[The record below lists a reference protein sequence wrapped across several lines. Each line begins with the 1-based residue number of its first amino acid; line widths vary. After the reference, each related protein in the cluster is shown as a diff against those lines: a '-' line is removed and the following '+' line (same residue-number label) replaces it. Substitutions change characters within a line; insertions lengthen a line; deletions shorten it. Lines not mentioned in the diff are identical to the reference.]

1 MYRLTPTRRDLLRWS
16 GFGAAR
22 LLIGC
27 GDNEPARDPG
37 TQLATAIVE
46 PDSESFLV
54 SVWAGLA
61 RTVALEVQSRDVV
74 ISRTSVAVDEAARA
88 VFSVGALE
96 AATTYDVSVV
106 TDSGARILHQVRTA
120 PRDDDDRPVRLAISA
135 DIDPASEFQTD
146 VTDQLVAL
154 SPDLYISL
162 GDFPYTDNGPPAE
175 TLDEYRQRHVDVRVA
190 PNVRRLLTGVGM
202 RAIYDDHEY
211 RNDWDAM
218 RAAEDPPRYAAALA
232 AWDEFFPLRDNTVRY
247 RSWRWGANVECFLLD
262 TRLYRS
268 ANSLADSDAKT
279 MLGATQFAWLVD
291 GLHASTAA
299 FKLVL
304 TSVPL
309 AFGNGDDHWTTFAH
323 ERDRLFDAIAGVPG
337 VLFVSGDQHW
347 FAAHRH
353 ARGIREFQIG
363 PLARGILVPPAP
375 VDGVLFRAQR
385 YNFGLVDIERDSLT
399 FTGVGEGGELFY
411 KETLG
416 IEDLTPAR

>member
-1 MYRLTPTRRDLLRWS
+1 MYRLTPSRRDLLWWS
-16 GFGAAR
+16 GFGAAS
-22 LLIGC
+22 LLVGC
-27 GDNEPARDPG
+27 GDNEPVRDPG

-61 RTVALEVQSRDVV
+61 RSVALEVQSRGIV
-74 ISRTSVAVDEAARA
+74 ISRTSAVIDETARA
-88 VFSVGALE
+88 VFSVDDLE
-96 AATTYDVSVV
+96 PAEHYAVSVV
-106 TDSGARILHQVRTA
+106 TDTGAHVLHQVRTA

-135 DIDPASEFQTD
+135 DIDPSEFQTD
-146 VTDQLVAL
+146 LIDHVVAL
-154 SPDLYISL
+154 GPELYISL

-175 TLDEYRQRHVDVRVA
+175 TLEEYRERHVDVRVA
-190 PNVRRLLTGVGM
+190 PHVRRLLSAVGM
-202 RAIYDDHEY
+202 RAIYDDHEV

-218 RAAEDPPRYAAALA
+218 RAAQDPDRFAAGIA
-232 AWDEFFPLRDNTVRY
+232 AWDEFFPLRDKTVRY

-268 ANSLADSDAKT
+268 ANASPDGANKT
-279 MLGATQFAWLVD
+279 MLGAAQLAWLTD
-291 GLHASTAA
+291 GIRNSAA
-299 FKLVL
+299 TFKLVL

-309 AFGNGDDHWTTFAH
+309 AFGHGDDHWTAFAR
-323 ERDRLFDAIAGVPG
+323 ERDQLFDAVAGVPG

-363 PLARGILVPPAP
+363 PLARGVIVPPPA
-375 VDGVLFRAQR
+375 VDGVMFRAER
-385 YNFGLVDIERDSLT
+385 YNAGFIDIDRESLT
-399 FTGVGEGGELFY
+399 FTGVGVGGELFY

-416 IEDLTPAR
+416 IEDLTPAT

>member
-27 GDNEPARDPG
+27 GDNDPVRDPG
-37 TQLATAIVE
+37 AQLATAIVE

-61 RTVALEVQSRDVV
+61 KSVALEVQSRDVV
-74 ISRTSVAVDEAARA
+74 ISRTSVDVDETARA
-88 VFSVGALE
+88 VFSVDDLE
-96 AATTYDVSVV
+96 PAERYDVSVV
-106 TDSGARILHQVRTA
+106 TDTGARVLHQVRTA

-135 DIDPASEFQTD
+135 DIDPSSEFQTD
-146 VTDQLVAL
+146 LIDHIVAL
-154 SPDLYISL
+154 GPELYISL

-175 TLDEYRQRHVDVRVA
+175 TLDEYRDRHVAVRLA
-190 PNVRRLLTGVGM
+190 PHVRRLLCAAGV
-202 RAIYDDHEY
+202 RAIYDDHEV

-218 RAAEDPPRYAAALA
+218 RAAADPARFAAGVA
-232 AWDEFFPLRDNTVRY
+232 AWDEFFPLRDKTVRY

-268 ANSLADSDAKT
+268 ANASPDTADKT
-279 MLGATQFAWLVD
+279 MLGPQQLAWLTD
-291 GLHASTAA
+291 GVRNSSAT
-299 FKLVL
+299 FKLIL

-309 AFGNGDDHWTTFAH
+309 AFGHGDDHWTTFAK
-323 ERDRLFDAIAGVPG
+323 ERDRIFDALAGVPG
-337 VLFVSGDQHW
+337 VLFISGDQHW

-363 PLARGILVPPAP
+363 PLARGVIVPPPP
-375 VDGVLFRAQR
+375 VDGVLFRAER
-385 YNFGLVDIERDSLT
+385 YNCGLIDVDRDTLT
-399 FTGVGEGGELFY
+399 FTGVGVGGELFY

-416 IEDLTPAR
+416 IEDLTPTT

>member
-22 LLIGC
+22 LLVGC
-27 GDNEPARDPG
+27 GDNDPVRDPG

-61 RTVALEVQSRDVV
+61 KSVALEGQARDVV
-74 ISRTSVAVDEAARA
+74 ISSTSAIVDESARA
-88 VFSVGALE
+88 VFSVDNLE
-96 AATTYDVSVV
+96 AATSYDVSVV
-106 TDSGARILHQVRTA
+106 ADTGARVLHQVRTA

-146 VTDQLVAL
+146 LIDHIVAM
-154 SPDLYISL
+154 SPELYISL

-190 PNVRRLLTGVGM
+190 PHVRRLLGAAGM
-202 RAIYDDHEY
+202 RAIYDDHEF

-218 RAAEDPPRYAAALA
+218 RAAEDPSRYAASLA
-232 AWDEFFPLRDNTVRY
+232 AWDEFFPLRDKTVRY
-247 RSWRWGANVECFLLD
+247 RAWRWGANVELFILD

-268 ANSLADSDAKT
+268 ANASPDGDDKT
-279 MLGATQFAWLVD
+279 MLGATQFAWLTD
-291 GLHASTAA
+291 RIRNSAA
-299 FKLVL
+299 TFKLVL

-309 AFGNGDDHWTTFAH
+309 AFGHGDDHWTTFAR
-323 ERDRLFDAIAGVPG
+323 ERDQLFDALAGVPG

-363 PLARGILVPPAP
+363 PLARGVIVPPPP
-375 VDGVLFRAQR
+375 VDGVVFRAER
-385 YNFGLVDIERDSLT
+385 YNCGFIDIDRESLT

-416 IEDLTPAR
+416 IEDLTPAT

>member
-22 LLIGC
+22 MLIGC
-27 GDNEPARDPG
+27 GDNEPVRDPG
-37 TQLATAIVE
+37 AQLATAIVE

-54 SVWAGLA
+54 SVWAGLS
-61 RTVALEVQSRDVV
+61 RSVALEVQSRGLV
-74 ISRTSVAVDEAARA
+74 ISRTSVDVDEAARA
-88 VFSVGALE
+88 VFSVEDLE
-96 AATTYDVSVV
+96 PASSYDVSVV
-106 TDSGARILHQVRTA
+106 TDTGARMLHQVRTA

-146 VTDQLVAL
+146 LIDQVLAM
-154 SPDLYISL
+154 SPELYLSL

-175 TLDEYRQRHVDVRVA
+175 TLDEYRERHVGVRVA
-190 PNVRRLLTGVGM
+190 PHVRRLLCGVGM
-202 RAIYDDHEY
+202 RGIYDDHEY

-218 RAAEDPPRYAAALA
+218 RAAEDPPRYSAALA

-268 ANSLADSDAKT
+268 ANAMADGDAKT
-279 MLGATQFAWLVD
+279 MLGAQQLAWLID
-291 GLHASTAA
+291 GVQRSTAA

-309 AFGNGDDHWTTFAH
+309 AFGHGDDHWTAFAT
-323 ERDRLFDAIAGVPG
+323 ERERMFDALAGVPG
-337 VLFVSGDQHW
+337 LLFVSGDQHW

-353 ARGIREFQIG
+353 VRGFREFQIG
-363 PLARGILVPPAP
+363 PLARGVIVPPPP
-375 VDGVLFRAQR
+375 VDGVLFRAER
-385 YNFGLVDIERDSLT
+385 YNIGVIDIDRDSLT
-399 FTGVGEGGELFY
+399 FTGVGVGGELFY
-411 KETLG
+411 KETLD
-416 IEDLTPAR
+416 IQDLTSAR

>member
-22 LLIGC
+22 LLMGC
-27 GDNEPARDPG
+27 GDNEPVRDPG
-37 TQLATAIVE
+37 AQLATAIVE

-54 SVWAGLA
+54 SAWAGLA
-61 RTVALEVQSRDVV
+61 KSVALEVQSRDVV
-74 ISRTSVAVDEAARA
+74 ISKTSAAVDESARA
-88 VFSVGALE
+88 VFSVDNLE

-106 TDSGARILHQVRTA
+106 TDTGARVLHQVRTA

-146 VTDQLVAL
+146 LIDHIVAS
-154 SPDLYISL
+154 SPELYISL

-175 TLDEYRQRHVDVRVA
+175 TLDEYRARHVDVRLA
-190 PNVRRLLTGVGM
+190 PHVRQLLSSVGV
-202 RAIYDDHEY
+202 RAIYDDHEV

-218 RAAEDPPRYAAALA
+218 RAAEDPGRFAAGVA
-232 AWDEFFPLRDNTVRY
+232 AWDEFFPLRDKTVRY
-247 RSWRWGANVECFLLD
+247 RSWRWGANIECFLLD

-268 ANSLADSDAKT
+268 ANAMPDSADKT
-279 MLGATQFAWLVD
+279 MLGAQQLAWLID
-291 GLHASTAA
+291 GIRNSSAT

-309 AFGNGDDHWTTFAH
+309 AFGHGDDHWTTFAN
-323 ERDRLFDAIAGVPG
+323 ERDRMFEAIAGVPG

-347 FAAHRH
+347 FAAHRL

-363 PLARGILVPPAP
+363 PLARGVIVPPPP
-375 VDGVLFRAQR
+375 VDGVLFRAER
-385 YNFGLVDIERDSLT
+385 YNCGLIDVDRDSLT
-399 FTGVGEGGELFY
+399 FSGVGVGGELFY

-416 IEDLTPAR
+416 IEDLTPTT